1 MKTERRATKRE
12 FFAISLAT
20 VGGLLLSSDSSFAFE
35 RDQRQDDSS
44 AFFEKYGGFW
54 EKWKGLVT
62 SLAAAVSIKEL
73 HLKAKRFYST
83 PESSK
88 VFKPLLSIGH
98 LAVEGRV
105 EALGAQLAEVK
116 VGEKLIRKQLRS
128 LQRSYES
135 RAVRVLNNLKIIPF
149 GREGEWIFL
158 IDSGLYCIHEAGLA
172 LKDGNLK
179 RASLLLAIADED
191 RLILNK
197 ESFNWQFK
205 ESFKNLKEID
215 REQETYC
222 YNQPPGTGVKVNE
235 DIREEVGAA
244 FIFHKELCRRL
255 RDCLRSTVEKGRKLD
270 RVFLSRIFF
279 TEVQIVELLQ
289 KYLDYERIIAGRTG
303 EMSQIEGQLEEFDKE
318 FSSLLTTS
326 INYDFMS
333 NREVLLVL
341 WHMQKTV
348 EKFFSFNKE
357 YNLLS
362 ESHEKDVA
370 NEERLELVI

>member
-1 MKTERRATKRE
+1 M
-12 FFAISLAT
+12 
-20 VGGLLLSSDSSFAFE
+20 
-35 RDQRQDDSS
+35 
-44 AFFEKYGGFW
+44 
-54 EKWKGLVT
+54 
-62 SLAAAVSIKEL
+62 AAALSIKEL

-105 EALGAQLAEVK
+105 GALGAQLAEVK

-215 REQETYC
+215 CEQNTYL
-222 YNQPPGTGVKVNE
+222 YSKSRGKGVNLYHPAGVNVNYG
-235 DIREEVGAA
+235 IRDEMEAA

-255 RDCLRSTVEKGRKLD
+255 RDCLRNTVEKGRKLD

-279 TEVQIVELLQ
+279 TEAQIVELLQ
-289 KYLDYERIIAGRTG
+289 KYLDYERTIANRAG

-318 FSSLLTTS
+318 FSVLLANS

-348 EKFFSFNKE
+348 ERFFSFNKE

-362 ESHEKDVA
+362 ESQEKDVA